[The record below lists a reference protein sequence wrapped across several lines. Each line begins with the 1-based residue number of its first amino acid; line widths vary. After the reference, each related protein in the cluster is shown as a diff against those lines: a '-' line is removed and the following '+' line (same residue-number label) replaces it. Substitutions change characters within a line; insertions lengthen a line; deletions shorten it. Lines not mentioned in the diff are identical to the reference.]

1 MLLPP
6 VVAAAV
12 GFCVVLA
19 LLKLAFPYIAPFLL
33 GLSLAVLLDVPVSF
47 LESKGWPRPV
57 TSLVLVAAAFMAVP
71 VLVGLFLVKLW
82 QEIQALLALGLVG
95 RLAGELAEHVL
106 PLLERIPFASEWDF
120 AGLFALPQVLLGWA
134 LAIPD
139 LFLIWTLTAL
149 SAYFFL
155 RDKRFLVK
163 LVVQQLP
170 RQGISMRQLYHDTS
184 GALWHMIRVQLLLVL
199 LSTGVSMVF
208 FSLLQLPF
216 PLLSGFLVGFFDLC
230 PVLGPGLV
238 YLVFALFQ
246 FFLGNSK
253 TALALGLGYLVVL
266 LLRQWGEPHLVG
278 DRLGLHPLAA
288 LIGVYVGFRFWGP
301 LGAVVGPIVLVFFK
315 AYWRQKGF
323 SHA

>member
-1 MLLPP
+1 MLPP

-57 TSLVLVAAAFMAVP
+57 TSLVLVAAAFWRFQCWWVCSWLNSGRRSRPCWPWALWAVWP
-71 VLVGLFLVKLW
+71 GSSQNMCCRCW
-82 QEIQALLALGLVG
+82 REY
-95 RLAGELAEHVL
+95 
-106 PLLERIPFASEWDF
+106 PFASEWDF

-208 FSLLQLPF
+208 FHFCSCLSPCF
-216 PLLSGFLVGFFDLC
+216 PAFSGFF
-230 PVLGPGLV
+230 
-238 YLVFALFQ
+238 
-246 FFLGNSK
+246 
-253 TALALGLGYLVVL
+253 
-266 LLRQWGEPHLVG
+266 
-278 DRLGLHPLAA
+278 
-288 LIGVYVGFRFWGP
+288 
-301 LGAVVGPIVLVFFK
+301 
-315 AYWRQKGF
+315 
-323 SHA
+323 